1 MKIAKEYRVSTTR
14 ELFIK
19 IQKFLD
25 GLGSGKPFSV
35 AYAKE
40 LSAEISVLTGMV
52 AENIRHKHQE
62 NE

>member
-40 LSAEISVLTGMV
+40 LSAEISVLRGIVDEEV
-52 AENIRHKHQE
+52 ASYQQE

>member
-1 MKIAKEYRVSTTR
+1 MKNISSTR

-25 GLGSGKPFSV
+25 SLGSGKPFSV

-40 LSAEISVLTGMV
+40 LSNDISVLRGMV
-52 AENIRHKHQE
+52 DEEVASYQQE

>member
-1 MKIAKEYRVSTTR
+1 MKNISSTR

-25 GLGSGKPFSV
+25 SLGSGKPFSV

-52 AENIRHKHQE
+52 AENIRNKHQE